1 MKKEVKSPRML
12 RQRQFFMVLPVL
24 TLPFI
29 TLIFWAFGGGK
40 VQQSSAQSSL
50 QTGLLLDL
58 PYATLKDDHALT
70 KLDFYNQAQADSAK
84 LRELMKNDPN
94 YRKSALNGKND
105 TLIAGGLN
113 TSLNSHTRY
122 NDPNEEK
129 IYQKLAQLDREL
141 NDTSMPNL
149 PNPYASSSFGGNPGN
164 SMHSADIDR
173 LEQMMKTMTDP
184 GKEDEEMKQINSV
197 LETILDIQHP
207 ERVQQR
213 SSENTVQQ
221 KGSVYPVTTTAKEL
235 PVSLLSTD
243 GENNRMANG
252 FYSLTDTYVGENVQN
267 AIEAVIH
274 ETQTL
279 VNGSTV
285 KLRLINDVVING
297 VNIPKDNFLF
307 GMTQLN
313 GERLEIQINSIRYNQ
328 SLFRVDLSVY
338 DLDGLA
344 GIYIPGAINR
354 EVAKESADRSIQ
366 TIGLSSLES
375 SWEAQAATAGVQA
388 AKSLLSR
395 KVKLVKVTVK
405 AGYQVLLYDEKQ
417 KQN

>member
-1 MKKEVKSPRML
+1 MKKQVKSPGML

-113 TSLNSHTRY
+113 TSLNSDTRY

-141 NDTSMPNL
+141 NDTSRPNL

-221 KGSVYPVTTTAKEL
+221 KGIVYPVTNTAKEL

-252 FYSLTDTYVGENVQN
+252 FYSLTDTYVGENFQN
-267 AIEAVIH
+267 AIEAIIH

-285 KLRLINDVVING
+285 KLRLINDVIING

-307 GMTQLN
+307 GRAQLN

-405 AGYQVLLYDEKQ
+405 AGYHVLLYDEKQ

>member
-1 MKKEVKSPRML
+1 MKKQVKSPRML

-84 LRELMKNDPN
+84 LKELMKNDPN
-94 YRKSALNGKND
+94 YRKSALNGKKD

-122 NDPNEEK
+122 NDANEEK

-141 NDTSMPNL
+141 NDSSSPSL
-149 PNPYASSSFGGNPGN
+149 PNPYVSPSFVGNSGN

-213 SSENTVQQ
+213 SSENTAQQ

-243 GENNRMANG
+243 GENNRMVNG
-252 FYSLTDTYVGENVQN
+252 FYSLTDTYAGENVQN

-297 VNIPKDNFLF
+297 VIIPKDNFLF
-307 GMTQLN
+307 GTAQLN
-313 GERLEIQINSIRYNQ
+313 GERLEIQINSLRYNQ

-354 EVAKESADRSIQ
+354 DVAKESADRSIQ
-366 TIGLSSLES
+366 TIGLSSLDS

-395 KVKLVKVTVK
+395 KIKLVKVTVK

>member
-1 MKKEVKSPRML
+1 M
-12 RQRQFFMVLPVL
+12 
-24 TLPFI
+24 
-29 TLIFWAFGGGK
+29 
-40 VQQSSAQSSL
+40 
-50 QTGLLLDL
+50 DL

-84 LRELMKNDPN
+84 LKELMKNDPN

-122 NDPNEEK
+122 NDANEEK

-141 NDTSMPNL
+141 NDSSRPNL
-149 PNPYASSSFGGNPGN
+149 PNPYASSSFGGNLGN

-243 GENNRMANG
+243 GENNRMTNG
-252 FYSLTDTYVGENVQN
+252 FDTYAGENVQN

-285 KLRLINDVVING
+285 KLRLINEVVING

-307 GMTQLN
+307 GMAQLN

-366 TIGLSSLES
+366 TIGLSSLDS

-388 AKSLLSR
+388 AKSLLSK

>member
-1 MKKEVKSPRML
+1 MEKEVKSPRML
-12 RQRQFFMVLPVL
+12 RQRQFYMVLPVL

-141 NDTSMPNL
+141 NDTSRPTL
-149 PNPYASSSFGGNPGN
+149 PNPYESPSFGGNKSN
-164 SMHSADIDR
+164 SIYSEDIDR

-221 KGSVYPVTTTAKEL
+221 KGIVYPVTNTAKEL

-252 FYSLTDTYVGENVQN
+252 FYSLTDTNVQENVQN
-267 AIEAVIH
+267 AIEAIIH

-285 KLRLINDVVING
+285 KLRLINDVIING

-307 GMTQLN
+307 GRAQLN

-375 SWEAQAATAGVQA
+375 SWEGQAATAGVQA

-405 AGYQVLLYDEKQ
+405 AGYHVLLYDEKQ

>member
-1 MKKEVKSPRML
+1 MKKQVKSPRML

-94 YRKSALNGKND
+94 YRKSALNGKKD

-141 NDTSMPNL
+141 NDTSRPNL

-221 KGSVYPVTTTAKEL
+221 KGIVYPVTNTAKEL

-252 FYSLTDTYVGENVQN
+252 FYSLTDTYVGENFQN

-285 KLRLINDVVING
+285 KLRLINDVIING

-307 GMTQLN
+307 GRAQLN

-344 GIYIPGAINR
+344 GIFIPGAINR